1 MKFFETS
8 KYHSFKKS
16 TYITLRWIGIIGQL
30 IAVNFVYL
38 FLNSSF
44 EFITSNL
51 VIFLGIL
58 SNLYL
63 IFIYKKT
70 QLSDR
75 SAFIFLLIDILQLG
89 VLLYLSGGITNPFVI
104 FILIPSVFSSSNLS
118 LRTNTLLVILTIII
132 IVFLTFNYQD
142 LPINL
147 NSDFHNNHY
156 FYYSIPVSLIIA
168 LVFLNYFAMTF
179 GTQSRL
185 RKEALGKM
193 EEVMAKEHELLSLGG
208 QAAAAAHSLGT
219 PLSTITIISH
229 DLMKQFKGQKDIEK
243 DIELLIPI
251 RDNITVFSIG
261 DEHKIIEKDN
271 FTEIIWKN
279 NSFLDLFKQSSLQ
292 DYSKGVIDSSNN
304 LFIRFLSWIRVNFFY
319 PDARLSNLNKIES
332 FLIDY
337 IERKDINLMITTS
350 PPHSIQLLGKRI
362 KNVINL
368 KGKIIQIKNIQ
379 KNQYVGYNRTY
390 KTKTKIKVAIIG
402 LGYEDGIPRSL
413 SNKGYVYFKKNR
425 FKIIGR
431 ISMDTFTVDIS
442 KSSHDLNIGMY
453 LDIIN
458 DQHKIDKF
466 AKLCKTIP
474 NEIMTSIGK
483 RVYRKYE

>member
-38 FLNSSF
+38 FLNHNF
-44 EFITSNL
+44 DFITSNL

-89 VLLYLSGGITNPFVI
+89 ILLYLSGGITNPFVI

-132 IVFLTFNYQD
+132 ILILTFNYQD

-219 PLSTITIISH
+219 PLSTITIIAH
-229 DLMKQFKGQKDIEK
+229 DLMKQFKGQKDLEK
-243 DIELLIPI
+243 DIELL
-251 RDNITVFSIG
+251 
-261 DEHKIIEKDN
+261 
-271 FTEIIWKN
+271 
-279 NSFLDLFKQSSLQ
+279 NSQ
-292 DYSKGVIDSSNN
+292 VE
-304 LFIRFLSWIRVNFFY
+304 RC
-319 PDARLSNLNKIES
+319 NKILKKLTLNPVEEDE
-332 FLIDY
+332 FID
-337 IERKDINLMITTS
+337 KDINIRDYLHEIIS
-350 PPHSIQLLGKRI
+350 SFKEISKKEFVFNFDQDSNPKKISKSIEIVYGLRNFIGNANKFA
-362 KNVINL
+362 KNSIFINL
-368 KGKIIQIKNIQ
+368 KSDSEFTELTIEDDGNGYPRDIISKIGEPYLKSNYS
-379 KNQYVGYNRTY
+379 KD
-390 KTKTKIKVAIIG
+390 KSKEG
-402 LGYEDGIPRSL
+402 LGLGL
-413 SNKGYVYFKKNR
+413 F
-425 FKIIGR
+425 
-431 ISMDTFTVDIS
+431 
-442 KSSHDLNIGMY
+442 
-453 LDIIN
+453 
-458 DQHKIDKF
+458 
-466 AKLCKTIP
+466 
-474 NEIMTSIGK
+474 IGK
-483 RVYRKYE
+483 TLLEKNFASVNCRNSKTRNGAEVVIRWKNKELFNI

>member
-1 MKFFETS
+1 MKLFETS
-8 KYHSFKKS
+8 KYHFFKKS

-30 IAVNFVYL
+30 IAVNFVYF
-38 FLNSSF
+38 FLNPSF
-44 EFITSNL
+44 DVFASNV
-51 VIFLGIL
+51 VILLGVL

-75 SAFIFLLIDILQLG
+75 SAFLFLLIDILQLG

-156 FYYSIPVSLIIA
+156 FYYSIPFSLIIA

-219 PLSTITIISH
+219 PLSTITIIAH

-243 DIELLIPI
+243 DIELLNSQVDRCNEILKRLTLNP
-251 RDNITVFSIG
+251 VEE
-261 DEHKIIEKDN
+261 DE
-271 FTEIIWKN
+271 F
-279 NSFLDLFKQSSLQ
+279 
-292 DYSKGVIDSSNN
+292 ID
-304 LFIRFLSWIRVNFFY
+304 
-319 PDARLSNLNKIES
+319 
-332 FLIDY
+332 
-337 IERKDINLMITTS
+337 KDINIRDYLSEIIS
-350 PPHSIQLLGKRI
+350 SFKEISKKDFVFNFDQDSNPKKISKSIEIVYGLRNFIGNANKFANNAI
-362 KNVINL
+362 FINL
-368 KGKIIQIKNIQ
+368 KSDSEITEITVEDDGTGYPRDILSKIGEPYLKSNNSNDKSKQ
-379 KNQYVGYNRTY
+379 
-390 KTKTKIKVAIIG
+390 G
-402 LGYEDGIPRSL
+402 LGLGLFIGKTLLEKNFASVNCRNSKTRSGAEV
-413 SNKGYVYFKKNR
+413 NIKWKNR
-425 FKIIGR
+425 ELF
-431 ISMDTFTVDIS
+431 
-442 KSSHDLNIGMY
+442 NI
-453 LDIIN
+453 
-458 DQHKIDKF
+458 
-466 AKLCKTIP
+466 
-474 NEIMTSIGK
+474 
-483 RVYRKYE
+483 